1 MALSKRHISKE
12 EVEHVAW
19 LARLELSEEEKELY
33 TQQFNDI
40 LDYFQKLNE
49 LDTEGVPPT
58 LHVLELVNVFRKDE
72 VKPSLPPEEALANA
86 PRKRGR
92 FFEAPRIL

>member
-1 MALSKRHISKE
+1 MSLSKRHISKK

-58 LHVLELVNVFRKDE
+58 LHVFELVNVFRKDD
-72 VKPSLPPEEALANA
+72 VKLSLPPEEALANA
-86 PRKRGR
+86 PKKKGR